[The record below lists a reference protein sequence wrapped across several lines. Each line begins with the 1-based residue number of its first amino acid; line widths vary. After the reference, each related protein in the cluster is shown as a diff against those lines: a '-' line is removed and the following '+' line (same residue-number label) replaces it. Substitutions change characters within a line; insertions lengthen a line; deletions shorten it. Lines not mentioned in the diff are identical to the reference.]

1 MPVQAAVRTYCPEE
15 VSAEKLRSTR
25 QAQAKLTAR
34 GWFARDRATS
44 TTSGIYFDSM
54 PGAWPGPTSTNAS
67 TLEVGAPMT
76 ARSEWTRNQAC
87 LDAVS
92 PWSLAGHVARARHAG
107 AAAFFAEREPPASSR
122 GYRRTATASA
132 RRHRG

>member
-44 TTSGIYFDSM
+44 TTSAS
-54 PGAWPGPTSTNAS
+54 TSTRCR
-67 TLEVGAPMT
+67 VRG
-76 ARSEWTRNQAC
+76 
-87 LDAVS
+87 LDPRQRMPR
-92 PWSLAGHVARARHAG
+92 PWRWV
-107 AAAFFAEREPPASSR
+107 
-122 GYRRTATASA
+122 RR
-132 RRHRG
+132 